1 MSVFDAI
8 ENKKN
13 HLGKKIEEAGN
24 VIDLNNINKIK
35 RIHKDLDNMLGIW
48 KNVDKTSPFKE
59 EDLKAISDTTDLLI
73 KKANSLFKEEKYH

>member
-73 KKANSLFKEEKYH
+73 KKADSLFKEEKYH

>member
-59 EDLKAISDTTDLLI
+59 EDLRAISDTTDLLI
-73 KKANSLFKEEKYH
+73 KKANSLFKEEK